1 MSRPTDPKPLLTWC
15 QVLEGEYRALHGVE
29 PLDAAAAA
37 GGLADGDARLKA
49 LHQRIHERGPSALC
63 LSGGGIRS
71 ATFAL
76 GVLQGLAYA
85 GVLGSIDYLST
96 VSGGGYTGGWFTAWL
111 KREGPGGRD
120 QVLQTIDPGR
130 EIHHAPC
137 GPESDKVSPVERVR
151 RTCRYLAPRG
161 GVASADVWTLVT
173 TMSRN
178 LVLNWFVILPILA
191 AALMIPRIYY
201 GGLQAVEHGFAD
213 PGQLPLGAGILT
225 TCSVTGDAAW
235 WSFVV
240 GQAAFIVAIVYVVL
254 NLVGLGGKWS
264 QGRFLSWFLLPSVVG
279 AAALTFF
286 WAAYPCPTNLWVSL
300 ILSSTIPGV
309 GWIAI
314 GATAGRVGRHAQND
328 GSAVRVRVGVRTV
341 LAAIAAG
348 PVIGVG
354 AWWLGSF
361 EYGFGPGEHLR
372 ELYAIFGVPLV
383 LGLALAQM
391 TVFIGL
397 ASSEMDDAVLEW
409 YSRCGAWV
417 GIAAALWIVAGVLVF
432 FMADMVE
439 LGVQA
444 LGRAL
449 SVDRRAAA
457 AAVAALVPL
466 LSSLAGLAARAGGE
480 PGKPSAVRA
489 VVQQLALPAII
500 FVLLSTIAW
509 GDLRAAEKLEYH
521 RLTTGT
527 VCGPND
533 WQIPPCHADG
543 GGIAENVALFG
554 GLLAFGLLMSYF
566 VPVNRFSLHGMYRQR
581 LIRTFLGASRSDRH
595 PNGFTGFDA
604 KDDVCVHELK
614 DVRPLHVICT
624 TLNAV
629 SSTTVG
635 RHEQQSQSFTFTPL
649 HVGNHELGYRA
660 ASEYGSDGGGE
671 GTGLSLGLAL
681 AVSGAAASPAMGMY
695 STKSRAF
702 LLTLANAR
710 LGLWF
715 GNPKSTRSWQHS
727 EPPFSVGPL
736 MRELLGLTTDHNPYV
751 YLSDGGH
758 YENLGLWEMVARRC
772 RFIIVSD
779 AGCDPEYTFDDLAN
793 AVRRIRLDLG
803 IPIQF
808 DPIDITGGG
817 QGKGNPHGAIGRIL
831 YAVVDGK
838 DADGKDVPDGT
849 ILYLKATLSGDET
862 VDVRN
867 FAAGDPTFPHD
878 STANQFFDEAR
889 FESYRMLGFHTVL
902 SVLPGLKRVPNAEA
916 LCQTAR
922 EALADLEVHRRGDA
936 TAPAAT

>member
-1 MSRPTDPKPLLTWC
+1 
-15 QVLEGEYRALHGVE
+15 VLEAEYRALHGVE
-29 PLDAAAAA
+29 PGIS
-37 GGLADGDARLKA
+37 GGPGDGEAERLKA
-49 LHQRIHERGPSALC
+49 LHLRIHERGPSALC

-76 GVLQGLAYA
+76 GVLQGLAFA
-85 GVLGSIDYLST
+85 GVLGTIDYLST

-120 QVLQTIDPGR
+120 KVLETIDPGR
-130 EIHHAPC
+130 AIHHAHVDKAPDKD
-137 GPESDKVSPVERVR
+137 PDRESGKVSPVEMVR

-161 GVASADVWTLVT
+161 GVVSADVWTLVT

-178 LVLNWFVILPILA
+178 LVLNWLVILPILA

-201 GGLQAVEHGFAD
+201 GGVQAVERSFVA
-213 PGQLPLGAGILT
+213 PGQPCA
-225 TCSVTGDAAW
+225 VTGDAAW
-235 WSFVV
+235 WSFLVA
-240 GQAAFIVAIVYVVL
+240 QAAFIVAIVYVVL

-264 QGRFLSWFLLPSVVG
+264 QGRFLSWFLLPTIAG
-279 AAALTFF
+279 AAAMTFF
-286 WAAYPCPTNLWVSL
+286 WSAYPCATSLPVSL
-300 ILSSTIPGV
+300 IVASTIPAI
-309 GWIAI
+309 GWIVI
-314 GATAGRVGRHAQND
+314 GATAGRVGRRVPND

-348 PVIGVG
+348 PIIGAG

-372 ELYAIFGVPLV
+372 ELYAILSVPLV

-417 GIAAALWIVAGVLVF
+417 GIAAAIWIVAGVLVF

-444 LGRAL
+444 VGRAL
-449 SVDRRAAA
+449 SMDRRAAA

-480 PGKPSAVRA
+480 PGKPSALRA

-500 FVLLSTIAW
+500 FGLLSTMAW
-509 GDLRAAEKLEYH
+509 VDLRAAEKLEYH
-521 RLTTGT
+521 RLTVGT

-533 WQIPPCHADG
+533 WRIPPCHADG

-581 LIRTFLGASRSDRH
+581 LIRTFLGASRRDRH

-604 KDDVCVHELK
+604 KDDICVHELK

-635 RHEQQSQSFTFTPL
+635 RHEKQSESFTFTPL
-649 HVGNHELGYRA
+649 HVGNHGLRYRA

-671 GTGLSLGLAL
+671 GTGLSLGMAL

-715 GNPKSTRSWQHS
+715 GNPASSRSWQHS
-727 EPPFSVGPL
+727 EPPLSVGPL

-808 DPIDITGGG
+808 DSLEITKAG
-817 QGKGNPHGAIGRIL
+817 QNQGNPHAAIGRIR

-838 DADGKDVPDGT
+838 GADGKDVPDGT

-862 VDVRN
+862 IDVRN
-867 FAAGDPTFPHD
+867 FACGDPTFPHD

-889 FESYRMLGFHTVL
+889 FESYRLLGFHTVL
-902 SVLPGLKRVPNAEA
+902 SLVPGLKRVANLEA

-922 EALADLEVHRRGDA
+922 EALAARQPSRRSHA
-936 TAPAAT
+936 ELAEEQSSQSQEP

>member
-1 MSRPTDPKPLLTWC
+1 VSKLLTWC
-15 QVLEGEYRALHGVE
+15 QVLEDEYRALHGGE
-29 PLDAAAAA
+29 PQDAAAPAA
-37 GGLADGDARLKA
+37 APDDEEARLKA
-49 LHQRIHERGPSALC
+49 LHVRIHERGPSALC

-76 GVLQGLAYA
+76 GVLQGLAFA
-85 GVLGSIDYLST
+85 GVLGTIDYLST

-120 QVLQTIDPGR
+120 TVLETIDPGR
-130 EIHHAPC
+130 AIHHEYC
-137 GPESDKVSPVERVR
+137 GPESDKKSDKVSPVEMVR

-161 GVASADVWTLVT
+161 GVVSADVWTLVT

-178 LVLNWFVILPILA
+178 LVLNWLVILPILA

-201 GGLQAVEHGFAD
+201 GGVQAVERGFLSGGWVAGRFIPAD
-213 PGQLPLGAGILT
+213 GQA
-225 TCSVTGDAAW
+225 CAVTGDAAW
-235 WSFVV
+235 WSFMVA
-240 GQAAFIVAIVYVVL
+240 QTTFIVAIAYVVL

-264 QGRFLSWFLLPSVVG
+264 QGRFLSWFLLPTVVG
-279 AAALTFF
+279 ATAITFF
-286 WAAYPCPTNLWVSL
+286 WSAYPCPTSLRVSL
-300 ILSSTIPGV
+300 IIGSTIPGI
-309 GWIAI
+309 GWILI
-314 GATAGRVGRHAQND
+314 GATAGRVGRRRQND

-348 PVIGVG
+348 PIIGVG
-354 AWWLGSF
+354 AWWLGGL

-372 ELYAIFGVPLV
+372 ELYAIFAVPLV
-383 LGLALAQM
+383 LGLALVQM

-417 GIAAALWIVAGVLVF
+417 GIAAALWMVAGVLVF

-444 LGRAL
+444 VGRAL
-449 SVDRRAAA
+449 SMDRRAAA

-466 LSSLAGLAARAGGE
+466 LSSLAGLAARSGGQ

-509 GDLRAAEKLEYH
+509 ADLRAAEKIEYH
-521 RLTTGT
+521 RLTAGT
-527 VCGPND
+527 PCGRSN
-533 WQIPPCHADG
+533 WEIEPCHAQG
-543 GGIAENVALFG
+543 GGIGENVALFG
-554 GLLAFGLLMSYF
+554 GLLAFGLIMSYF
-566 VPVNRFSLHGMYRQR
+566 VPVNRFSLNGMYRQR
-581 LIRTFLGASRSDRH
+581 LIRTFLGASRRDRH

-604 KDDVCVHELK
+604 KDDVCVHELR

-635 RHEQQSQSFTFTPL
+635 RHEKQSESFTFTPL
-649 HVGNHELGYRA
+649 HVGNRELRYRK

-715 GNPKSTRSWQHS
+715 GNPKSNRSWQHS

-808 DPIDITGGG
+808 DSLDITKAG
-817 QGKGNPHGAIGRIL
+817 QNQGNPHAAIGRIR
-831 YAVVDGK
+831 YAVVDGP
-838 DADGKDVPDGT
+838 DAPDGT
-849 ILYLKATLSGDET
+849 ILYLKATLSGDEPI
-862 VDVRN
+862 DLRN
-867 FAAGDPTFPHD
+867 FSAGDPLFPHD

-889 FESYRMLGFHTVL
+889 FESYRLLGFHTVL
-902 SVLPGLKRVPNAEA
+902 AMTNGLQRVMNVEA
-916 LCQTAR
+916 LCNTAR
-922 EALADLEVHRRGDA
+922 QSLADLETRRRSGVA
-936 TAPAAT
+936 APVST